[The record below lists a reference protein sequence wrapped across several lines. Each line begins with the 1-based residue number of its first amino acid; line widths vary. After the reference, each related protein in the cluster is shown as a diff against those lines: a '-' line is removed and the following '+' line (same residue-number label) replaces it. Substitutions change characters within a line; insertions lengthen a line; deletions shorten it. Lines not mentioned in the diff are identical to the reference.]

1 MPSQVLTKRRVK
13 RRQQRLRL
21 VSKNAK
27 RKVRSVRKHRKT
39 AKKVM
44 RGGGNIITAHVVYDA
59 IPCVKRTKE
68 ETMSSSINVPIC
80 LVLIKPKTPLDE
92 IYLFFN
98 KNMTSE
104 DIKLIVKLLLGI
116 SDDFEL
122 NSEIAYTPVAA
133 VSNPSCYSYTLS
145 MNPTGTAYGCIERIY
160 LGHFYEGDKYGEEV
174 VIPKRLL
181 RGSLGTTFVKLV
193 GGFTY
198 SIETGLMRQSNEQLD
213 KVKTTR
219 HNITQGK
226 IVNSNG
232 KKIKDFLKNDG
243 PDGFK
248 AKILASRGVL
258 QDLYKDYFTPIIET
272 VSVTTDEE
280 VDTKFGKDL
289 EGKDLEGKDITHTN
303 GNVVK
308 PWNKDAEPYE
318 TFKSRGITMI
328 RERLDDTKK
337 HNMYGL
343 DQDTVTKLGDRP
355 LRITEPIEMERDTVN
370 SSIIDTLEE
379 TAPVLFT
386 NLSKNWWTKEEEK
399 MLNGVVS
406 AVLTEKTKRI
416 DKCSIEYYKNT
427 YDCMGPGWR

>member
-1 MPSQVLTKRRVK
+1 
-13 RRQQRLRL
+13 
-21 VSKNAK
+21 
-27 RKVRSVRKHRKT
+27 
-39 AKKVM
+39 
-44 RGGGNIITAHVVYDA
+44 
-59 IPCVKRTKE
+59 
-68 ETMSSSINVPIC
+68 
-80 LVLIKPKTPLDE
+80 
-92 IYLFFN
+92 
-98 KNMTSE
+98 MTSE

-116 SDDFEL
+116 SGDFEL
-122 NSEIAYTPVAA
+122 NSEIAPTPVAA
-133 VSNPSCYSYTLS
+133 VSKPPCYSYTLS
-145 MNPTGTAYGCIERIY
+145 MSPTGTAYACIERIFQ
-160 LGHFYEGDKYGEEV
+160 GHFYEGDKYGEEE
-174 VIPKRLL
+174 VIPLSLL
-181 RGSLGTTFVKLV
+181 WGSLGTTFVKL
-193 GGFTY
+193 GGGLSMTY

-213 KVKTTR
+213 KVNTT
-219 HNITQGK
+219 HHKITQGK

-232 KKIKDFLKNDG
+232 KKIKEFLKNDG

-289 EGKDLEGKDITHTN
+289 EGKDLEGKDITDTN

-308 PWNKDAEPYE
+308 PWNKDTEPYE

-379 TAPVLFT
+379 TATVLFT

-406 AVLTEKTKRI
+406 AVLTEKKNRI
-416 DKCSIEYYKNT
+416 DKCSIDYYKKTRECIGENAW
-427 YDCMGPGWR
+427 M